1 MSIVTKSYQPIRKA
15 MLPNCSDAKRRSLPR
30 AVLMALWLGIAVLL
44 ASVPLYANNIT
55 VSNTR
60 LVGQNA
66 GDGSVMIQF
75 DLSWK
80 NSWRVPLTS
89 GINNWDAAWV
99 FVKWRVPVSVGG
111 DGLWKHVRLNN
122 SGHTA
127 GTGMT
132 VETGLLTPGTT
143 YDATTNPA
151 LGVFIYR
158 SEPGRGD
165 INLTGVQLVW
175 DYSAAGL
182 SETALLEVQVFAI
195 EMVYVPQ
202 GSFFVGSGGT
212 EESGSFTDGA
222 WTSGA
227 TIPFQITSEN
237 ALSIA
242 ASAGDLRGTSS
253 SGNSTIGGA
262 GTLPAAYPKG
272 FKAFYSMKYSISQ
285 QQYVDFLNTLT
296 RVQQEAR
303 FASTTVGNFMH
314 SGATQTTPADRNGV
328 KLMEDPGGSTPRVFG
343 CDLNNNNTAGE
354 ANDGQWIAINFISWM
369 DGAAY
374 MDWAGLR
381 PMTELEFEKAARG
394 FAAPVAN
401 EYAWGTA
408 SIANAAYTLS
418 NPGEANESI
427 ATNYNTTG
435 TAGNAIYSSTSQLTI
450 DGPVRV
456 GIFAANAGNT
466 GRVTSGASYWGIMEL
481 SGNLWE
487 RPVTVG
493 NNEGRAFTGLHG
505 DGALSANGH
514 ANVTVWPGL
523 VSGEITGA
531 TGSGFRG
538 GGWSVPVGYLR
549 VSNRVIAALTSTGR
563 STSSGFRGV
572 RTAGCV
578 NDASAPTIDT
588 SGGLSPS
595 QASAGQLLTYKVTGA
610 GSHLWVVPNNW
621 QIVSGQGTNQITVI
635 IGATL
640 PGTVRVAAVDACG
653 AGAETAIQIGQQ

>member
-1 MSIVTKSYQPIRKA
+1 

-202 GSFFVGSGGT
+202 GSFFVGSGGL
-212 EESGSFTDGA
+212 ESGSFTNGS
-222 WTSGA
+222 WVSGA
-227 TIPFQITSEN
+227 TIPLRITSED
-237 ALSIA
+237 ALAI
-242 ASAGDLRGTSS
+242 GPNPGNLWGTSS
-253 SGNSTIGGA
+253 SGNNTIGGA

-272 FKAFYSMKYSISQ
+272 FNAFYSMKYSISQ
-285 QQYVDFLNTLT
+285 QQYVDFINTLT
-296 RVQQEAR
+296 TRQNEKRAVTIATNR
-303 FASTTVGNFMH
+303 SGISVSSGGVYSTTNPFVAH
-314 SGATQTTPADRNGV
+314 
-328 KLMEDPGGSTPRVFG
+328 
-343 CDLNNNNTAGE
+343 
-354 ANDGQWIAINFISWM
+354 NFISWM

-394 FAAPVAN
+394 PLNPAAN
-401 EYAWGTA
+401 DYAWGTA
-408 SIANAAYTLS
+408 TIAALPYTLS
-418 NPGEANESI
+418 NAGAENEAI
-427 ATNYNTTG
+427 ATNYSL
-435 TAGNAIYSSTSQLTI
+435 TAGNAMYSSTVGSI
-450 DGPVRV
+450 GGPVRV
-456 GIFAANAGNT
+456 GIFGTTAST
-466 GRVTSGASYWGIMEL
+466 RVQSGASLWGIMEL

-487 RPVTVG
+487 RSVTVG
-493 NNEGRAFTGLHG
+493 NPQGRAFTGLHG
-505 DGALSANGH
+505 DGTL
-514 ANVTVWPGL
+514 WP
-523 VSGEITGA
+523 
-531 TGSGFRG
+531 
-538 GGWSVPVGYLR
+538 P
-549 VSNRVIAALTSTGR
+549 
-563 STSSGFRGV
+563 
-572 RTAGCV
+572 
-578 NDASAPTIDT
+578 DT
-588 SGGLSPS
+588 PM
-595 QASAGQLLTYKVTGA
+595 
-610 GSHLWVVPNNW
+610 
-621 QIVSGQGTNQITVI
+621 
-635 IGATL
+635 
-640 PGTVRVAAVDACG
+640 
-653 AGAETAIQIGQQ
+653 

>member
-212 EESGSFTDGA
+212 ESGSFTNGS
-222 WTSGA
+222 WVSGA
-227 TIPFQITSEN
+227 TIPLRITSED
-237 ALSIA
+237 ALAI
-242 ASAGDLRGTSS
+242 GPNPGNLWGTSS
-253 SGNSTIGGA
+253 SGNNTIGGT

-272 FKAFYSMKYSISQ
+272 FNAFYSMKYSISQ
-285 QQYVDFLNTLT
+285 QQYVDFLNTIT
-296 RVQQEAR
+296 AAQASAR
-303 FASTTVGNFMH
+303 AYTSGAVRNAITVVGGLYSTTNPFL
-314 SGATQTTPADRNGV
+314 A
-328 KLMEDPGGSTPRVFG
+328 
-343 CDLNNNNTAGE
+343 NNHM
-354 ANDGQWIAINFISWM
+354 SWM

-381 PMTELEFEKAARG
+381 PMTELEYEKAARG
-394 FAAPVAN
+394 SLDPIAN
-401 EYAWGTA
+401 EYAWGTTT
-408 SIANAAYTLS
+408 IAALPYTLS
-418 NPGEANESI
+418 NAGAENEAI
-427 ATNYNTTG
+427 ATNYSL
-435 TAGNAIYSSTSQLTI
+435 TAGNAMYNSTRGNI
-450 DGPVRV
+450 GGPVRV
-456 GIFAANAGNT
+456 GIFGTAT
-466 GRVTSGASYWGIMEL
+466 STRVQSGASLWGIMEL
-481 SGNLWE
+481 SGNVWD
-487 RPVTVG
+487 RPVTMA
-493 NNEGRAFTGLHG
+493 NNEGRTFSGLHG
-505 DGALSANGH
+505 DGMLSSAGH
-514 ANVTVWPGL
+514 ANVTAWPGL
-523 VSGEITGA
+523 INGQVTGA

-538 GGWSVPVGYLR
+538 GAYADNAAEIR
-549 VSNRVIAALTSTGR
+549 VSSRTFAATTDATQGFN
-563 STSSGFRGV
+563 TGFRGV